1 MLLGIWST
9 FCPKHKNCKRKNKLT
24 IQHNTKEVSIL
35 TQGTSETE
43 VIRTRQRNDTETLGV
58 ANVSIPQGNLKYFDH
73 STYLL

>member
-35 TQGTSETE
+35 TEGTSETD
-43 VIRTRQRNDTETLGV
+43 VIRTRQKRDRDVGGC
-58 ANVSIPQGNLKYFDH
+58 QCKYTTGKFKVF
-73 STYLL
+73 